1 MEEYAVVTDG
11 EADQATRKL
20 GTTRRRRLRANWTSR
35 EPTIPLRPFIDYA
48 WDNYDPKAVASYL
61 LTADKGFYHQK
72 RILYEGFCTWVVC
85 PRRSKLR
92 EDSMVYRIA
101 KAVDAAEA
109 PWRSKADS
117 FIPTLGDCVGRLIRG
132 DVRFFQEVYYPT
144 GGAMRVLGALPRA
157 AFKRALAKRATEM
170 LEAVHMIAIYHFH
183 LTHLSRKEYDY
194 ALSKETGGAVVG
206 RIFRSTSN
214 RRFVEDRKVWKKLDA
229 VKKGGKIIRR
239 SRDKTRA
246 LIAMEY
252 KIHSSTLSIQAWDNS
267 RPSIAYAYAAAS
279 IPTGDDRTLLHELI
293 AANSTYKLHR
303 HLLIEWCGR
312 ARYVVDH
319 IIAKCSQERGNPE
332 RGEPPFEFRSC
343 VLPVEPR
350 SFEPPALFSL
360 STSKLTDAYDYQRAL
375 KANKRY
381 KTANTPLR

>member
-1 MEEYAVVTDG
+1 MTDG
-11 EADQATRKL
+11 ESDQATRKL
-20 GTTRRRRLRANWTSR
+20 DIPRRRRVRANWTSR
-35 EPTIPLRPFIDYA
+35 QPTIPLRPFIDYA

-61 LTADKGFYHQK
+61 LAADKGFYHQK

-85 PRRSKLR
+85 PSRSKLR

-109 PWRSKADS
+109 PWRSKADR
-117 FIPTLGDCVGRLIRG
+117 FIPTLGDCVGRLIHG

-144 GGAMRVLGALPRA
+144 GGAMRVLGAVPRA

-170 LEAVHMIAIYHFH
+170 LEAVHMIAIHHFH
-183 LTHLSRKEYDY
+183 LTYLTSKEYNY
-194 ALSKETGGAVVG
+194 ALSKKTGGAVVG

-214 RRFVEDRKVWKKLDA
+214 RRFVEDRRVWKKLDTIQDR
-229 VKKGGKIIRR
+229 KKIIRR
-239 SRDKTRA
+239 SKGKTKG

-252 KIHSSTLSIQAWDNS
+252 KIHSSTLAIQAWDKS

-279 IPTGDDRTLLHELI
+279 IPTGNGRTLLHELI
-293 AANSTYKLHR
+293 ATNSTYKLHR
-303 HLLIEWCGR
+303 HLLVEWCGR

-319 IIAKCSQERGNPE
+319 IIAQCSQDRGNPE
-332 RGEPPFEFRSC
+332 RGEPPFEFQSC

-360 STSKLTDAYDYQRAL
+360 SAMKITDAYDYQRKLSADRRQ
-375 KANKRY
+375 KNAEN
-381 KTANTPLR
+381 PL